1 MTSRPKVIIVVVAV
15 SWNVNLFLFFSL
27 KSKDFQRRS
36 SPSHNR
42 WSCCP
47 ADFFFFF
54 GLSGATTNDFSIASG
69 VRNESRAKTTLEKKK
84 TRSWWTIAP
93 STGETRNRFTPRLE
107 RFCFIHRFWIL
118 RWKMRWQFYLIIVE
132 VIFFAR
138 DALYISLQQ
147 HHPFFLF
154 LKVVGVCFLKTSQGN
169 RINCEPFGQH
179 DEKVGNDVKI
189 LEQCIRNVFLLIARA
204 KQKSQCLKYVN
215 KMQIPDPP
223 RPVMF
228 IFYFRFT

>member
-15 SWNVNLFLFFSL
+15 SWNVNLFLFFTL
-27 KSKDFQRRS
+27 KSKDFERRS

-47 ADFFFFF
+47 ADFFFLFC
-54 GLSGATTNDFSIASG
+54 LSGATTNDFSIASG

-107 RFCFIHRFWIL
+107 RFCFIHPFWIL

-147 HHPFFLF
+147 HHPFFFVFEGCGRLLF
-154 LKVVGVCFLKTSQGN
+154 KDQPRKSNKLWTVRT
-169 RINCEPFGQH
+169 
-179 DEKVGNDVKI
+179 
-189 LEQCIRNVFLLIARA
+189 ARRESWQRR
-204 KQKSQCLKYVN
+204 KNLGTMYS
-215 KMQIPDPP
+215 
-223 RPVMF
+223 
-228 IFYFRFT
+228 